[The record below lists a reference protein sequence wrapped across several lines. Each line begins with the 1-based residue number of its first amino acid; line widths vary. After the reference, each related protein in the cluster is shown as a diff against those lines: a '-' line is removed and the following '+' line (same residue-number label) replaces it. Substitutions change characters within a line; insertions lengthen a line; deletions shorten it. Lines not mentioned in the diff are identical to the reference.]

1 MEVKYIEN
9 MTDGEIAEAMVRGE
23 IVGPVVTN
31 NCFLINIRITG
42 TGLTPR
48 TYGKVTRTFNRP
60 PGVFLSDKFLDMCN
74 GLPCAY
80 YNTEIGHPTDGELDY
95 DNFKNYIVGSVM
107 LAYVKG
113 EEVWGIARIFNL
125 DLLQA
130 ILDGKVLS
138 TSPYVTSR
146 SLEGRDGVIDEK
158 LDDLNHVAFVQAGHW
173 DQKEVGPAMLIGEV
187 MYKKD
192 PVQAALEEADKK
204 DGGWPVDKN
213 GWPDG
218 DDLKVGDPVTI
229 NNKKGRITGMTAVG
243 AGPKWPIVTFDDG
256 TVDDIDPKKIKK
268 DMTFSQGKNLI
279 HKEGGYANASSL
291 AATNA
296 IDADELAGS
305 LGLNAK
311 YLFGKYILPNEFFV
325 ASCEKS

>member
-31 NCFLINIRITG
+31 NLFLLNIRITG

-192 PVQAALEEADKK
+192 PVQAALEEADEEK
-204 DGGWPVDKN
+204 DETYIPVFINRKTGKQEQAN
-213 GWPDG
+213 YRVS
-218 DDLKVGDPVTI
+218 LKPSEVLAKQQEQSTAI
-229 NNKKGRITGMTAVG
+229 TAVM
-243 AGPKWPIVTFDDG
+243 F
-256 TVDDIDPKKIKK
+256 
-268 DMTFSQGKNLI
+268 KN
-279 HKEGGYANASSL
+279 
-291 AATNA
+291 
-296 IDADELAGS
+296 ADT
-305 LGLNAK
+305 
-311 YLFGKYILPNEFFV
+311 
-325 ASCEKS
+325 